1 MSVEVIEPA
10 GTATLDCV
18 AVSVLGS
25 GDHLA
30 GQVEAGLR
38 AAGDIRVLPGAAAPD
53 ADVVLVLGTTVTEGL
68 LAEMTR
74 TWKSATNPGQALV
87 LVAGPLRERQLAR
100 VFNAGVVSILP
111 RREATVGLIVR
122 AVLASSQGRA
132 VLPASITR
140 WLIEESRAFQQE
152 MLTSHGIEA
161 GGLTAR
167 EIAVLRGLAEGMD
180 TARIGRE
187 LNFSERTI
195 KKVIADVLARL
206 HLRSRAHAVSYALRV
221 GAF

>member
-1 MSVEVIEPA
+1 MSVEVSESA
-10 GTATLDCV
+10 GTAPLDRV
-18 AVSVLGS
+18 AVSVLGH

-30 GQVEAGLR
+30 GPVEAGLR
-38 AAGDIRVLPGAAAPD
+38 AAGDVRLLSGTAAPD
-53 ADVVLVLGTTVTEGL
+53 ADVLLVLSTTVTEDL
-68 LAEMTR
+68 LEDMAR
-74 TWKSATNPGQALV
+74 AWKSAANSRQAVV

-100 VFNAGVVSILP
+100 AFNAGVVSILP

-122 AVLASSQGRA
+122 AVLASSRGHA
-132 VLPASITR
+132 VLPATITR

-152 MLTSHGIEA
+152 MLTSHGIQA
-161 GGLTAR
+161 GGLTDR
-167 EIAVLRGLAEGMD
+167 EIAVLRGLAEGQD

-187 LNFSERTI
+187 LSFSERTI